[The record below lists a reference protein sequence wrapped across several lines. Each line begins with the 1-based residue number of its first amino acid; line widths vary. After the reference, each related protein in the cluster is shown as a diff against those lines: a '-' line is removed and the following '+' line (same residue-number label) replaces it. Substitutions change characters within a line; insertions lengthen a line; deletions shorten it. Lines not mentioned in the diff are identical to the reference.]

1 MNSIIEYLQC
11 WWREK
16 DIGPKKPPT
25 PKPFLK
31 PLVDVCCSH
40 CFIFLENE
48 TEFKKRA
55 QIGKHKFGFCSMEC
69 YNLWLQN
76 PSIMLIGKL
85 N

>member
-1 MNSIIEYLQC
+1 MLVA
-11 WWREK
+11 RK
-16 DIGPKKPPT
+16 RHRTKKPPT

-40 CFIFLENE
+40 CFIFIENE
-48 TEFKKRA
+48 TQFEKRA
-55 QIGKHKFGFCSMEC
+55 QIGKNKFGFCSMEC
-69 YNLWLQN
+69 YNSWLQN